1 MLHDKLE
8 NLKSTLRQMGSVAIA
23 FSGGVDSTFLLKV
36 AHDVLGERAVALTI
50 KSGVVPAR
58 EIDFTE
64 DFCIRNGIRQQIID
78 FNEMQVPGFRENP
91 KDRCYHC
98 KKALFSRIAD
108 SAHNFKLDETRELP
122 LEHICEGSNADDLND
137 YRPGMQ
143 ALRELGIKSPLRD
156 SGFTKAEIREL
167 SRELGLPTA
176 EKPSAACLASRMPYG
191 EIITAQK
198 LLMVEQAED
207 FLHDLGF
214 KQVRIRLHAG
224 TNPDGTPFSAR
235 IEIPPTDFTTALAQC
250 EKITDTLKGIGFTY
264 VSLDLQGFRSGSM
277 NEAIK

>member
-1 MLHDKLE
+1 M
-8 NLKSTLRQMGSVAIA
+8 LRQMGSVAVA

-36 AHDVLGERAVALTI
+36 AHDELGENTVAFTI
-50 KSGVVPAR
+50 KSHVVPAR
-58 EIDFTE
+58 EIEFTQ
-64 DFCIRNGIRQQIID
+64 DFCRKHGIRQQIID
-78 FNEMQVPGFRENP
+78 FDEMQVPGFRENP

-108 SAHNFKLDETRELP
+108 SASNFKSDATRKLS
-122 LEHICEGSNADDLND
+122 LEHICEGSNADDIND
-137 YRPGMQ
+137 YRPGMR
-143 ALRELGIKSPLRD
+143 ALQELGIKSPLRD

-167 SRELGLPTA
+167 SRELNLPTA
-176 EKPSAACLASRMPYG
+176 EKPSAACLASRIPYG
-191 EIITAQK
+191 ENITKQK

-214 KQVRIRLHAG
+214 EQVRVRCHAG
-224 TNPDGTPFSAR
+224 TNPDSTPFSAR
-235 IEIPPTDFTTALAQC
+235 IEIPQADFAALLDLH
-250 EKITDTLKGIGFTY
+250 EKITDTLKGISFTY

>member
-36 AHDVLGERAVALTI
+36 AHDELGEKAVAMTI
-50 KSGVVPAR
+50 KSSVVPAR
-58 EIDFTE
+58 EIEFIQV
-64 DFCIRNGIRQQIID
+64 FCREQGIRLQVIEYD
-78 FNEMQVPGFRENP
+78 ELQVPEFRANP
-91 KDRCYHC
+91 KNRCYHC
-98 KKALFSRIAD
+98 KKNVFTHIAD
-108 SAHNFKLDETRELP
+108 AARQQNLNAV
-122 LEHICEGSNADDLND
+122 CEGSNADDLND

-143 ALRELGIKSPLRD
+143 ALRELDIKSPLRD

-191 EIITAQK
+191 ESITRQK
-198 LLMVEQAED
+198 LVMVEEAED

-214 KQVRIRLHAG
+214 KQVRVRLHAG

-235 IEIPPTDFTTALAQC
+235 IEIPPTDFATAIAQC

-277 NEAIK
+277 NESIK